1 MARLRPI
8 LGAAATTFVLGMGAI
23 GPVAA
28 VDPVPGVPLPDEPA
42 AIQLTDAATDAR
54 SFDLDDD
61 GVDELVAVVARED
74 AGGLAAIQAWSV
86 EADGT
91 VEATNRVRLRR
102 SASVD
107 ELLSGRGRL
116 GIDRDDMIAMRMNEP
131 AKFLVVQRDGRD
143 VLLVAAMGTQTD
155 FDVPCCLTIWE
166 VVLDDDG
173 SLDLRLV
180 ADTQRDAFEVAAVDF
195 EGDGTD
201 ELLVTEGLFAPPEEA
216 PDGSLLRWSVDHFA
230 RTGFTMPLDQCC
242 TAIHDVA
249 DTDGLPGEEVVL
261 LAAGAVPGPITLHRL
276 TARGSTVHVEHAQ
289 SGEVATARAL
299 VLASGPAIVTA
310 DYLSALTVWS
320 WPADGDLREI
330 AHRVTGG
337 QIAAVLG
344 TGDQTRIVVSAD
356 PSSGSI
362 LVVPGDL
369 GGGAGPTA
377 TITRDSRAAIFAAS
391 VPNFVESSSPTPFFG
406 VLPDGLPGAP
416 DGYVFGGTWITSDP
430 DPEALVVA
438 TPMALLPDMA
448 PVARAGPDGSW
459 TALVARP
466 PFDGSFSLGRP
477 NASEDMVTAAT
488 VGPLTL
494 ASTASVMEEEADLGR
509 LSPTFIG
516 VAPDLEHPPI
526 LIVGNEAVDAEIH
539 APPGTVVTWEARGVQ
554 DSATV
559 TPDGIGRIR
568 LMEAA
573 GPNAPDGSGVNV
585 GMRLVT
591 PSGHAYSGLWR
602 INVYRQPPDLGI
614 RDQPGLVDFNPTLTG
629 RTLPGST
636 LTINGVEAEIAD
648 DGSFTIPVEVGVL
661 PTELRVVV
669 TDPVGNRTER
679 IITRVWPLDYR
690 QLPFVPIAV
699 LLTVAAGAILFLRKP
714 DARPGRGR
722 PDDGAT
728 FEEIGG

>member
-1 MARLRPI
+1 MPRLRPT
-8 LGAAATTFVLGMGAI
+8 LVAATAVLVLGLGVI
-23 GPVAA
+23 DPVAA
-28 VDPVPGVPLPDEPA
+28 LDPIPGVPLPDEPA
-42 AIQLTDAATDAR
+42 AIQLTDSATDAR
-54 SFDLDDD
+54 SFDLDGD

-74 AGGLAAIQAWSV
+74 AGGLAAVQAWSV

-91 VEATNRVRLRR
+91 LEAANRVRLRR

-116 GIDRDDMIAMRMNEP
+116 GIDRDDMIAMRLNEP

-166 VVLDDDG
+166 VSLDDGG
-173 SLDLRLV
+173 SLDLLLV

-195 EGDGTD
+195 DGDGTD
-201 ELLVTEGLFAPPEEA
+201 ELLVTEGQVAPPEEG

-242 TAIHDVA
+242 TVIHDVA
-249 DTDGLPGEEVVL
+249 DTDGLPGEEVLL
-261 LAAGAVPGPITLHRL
+261 LAAAAQEGPITLHRL
-276 TARGSTVHVEHAQ
+276 TVRGSTVHVEHSQA
-289 SGEVATARAL
+289 GEVATARAM

-310 DYLSALTVWS
+310 DYVSALTVWS
-320 WPADGDLREI
+320 WPAGVSVREI
-330 AHRVTGG
+330 AHRVIGG
-337 QIAAVLG
+337 QIAAVMG
-344 TGDQTRIVVSAD
+344 TGDQTRIIISAD

-362 LVVPGDL
+362 FVVPGDL

-377 TITRDSRAAIFAAS
+377 TITRDRRAAIFAAS
-391 VPNFVESSSPTPFFG
+391 VPNLTDSFEPTPFFG
-406 VLPDGLPGAP
+406 LLPDGLPGEA
-416 DGYVFGGTWITSDP
+416 DVFVFGGTQITL
-430 DPEALVVA
+430 DPEPTSLVA
-438 TPMALLPDMA
+438 SMPIALLPDMA
-448 PVARAGPDGSW
+448 PVARVGPDGSW
-459 TALVARP
+459 TALVARS
-466 PFDGSFSLGRP
+466 PFESAFSTGRPGSFVDILSP
-477 NASEDMVTAAT
+477 ISA
-488 VGPLTL
+488 GPLHL
-494 ASTASVMEEEADLGR
+494 ASTSSLMEEEADLGR

-629 RTLPGST
+629 RTLSGST
-636 LTINGVEAEIAD
+636 LTINGVEAEVAD
-648 DGSFTIPVEVGVL
+648 DGSFSVPVEVGVL

-699 LLTVAAGAILFLRKP
+699 LLTVAAAAILFLRKP